1 MHPKHPLHNGI
12 PADWAVEWGQDPR
25 GVFLG
30 FGVGE
35 VVQRLRWIP
44 PGKFIMG
51 SPSAEAG
58 RLINE
63 GPQHQVELSQGYWLA
78 DTPCTQELWQAV
90 MGENPSRFVGPKRP
104 VETVSWGD
112 CHRFLNRL
120 NQLVPGLSARLP
132 SEAEWE
138 YACRAGTTAATWVGD
153 LDLHEGVDGDAPIRD
168 AVAWYRNNSDRETKP
183 VRLKAVNTW
192 GLFDMLGNVHE
203 WCEDWYDEYNAAAV
217 VDPMGPTVG
226 SERVLRGGA
235 WVSSARTVR
244 AACRFVLDPGNRVFD
259 VGFRVA
265 RGQDSGL

>member
-25 GVFLG
+25 GVFIC

-44 PGKFIMG
+44 PGKFIMS
-51 SPSAEAG
+51 SPRAETG
-58 RLINE
+58 RWLHE

-90 MGENPSRFVGPKRP
+90 MGENPSSFVGPKRP
-104 VETVSWGD
+104 VETVSWED
-112 CHRFLNRL
+112 CHRFLSRL

-153 LDLHEGVDGDAPIRD
+153 LDLHEGISGDAAILD
-168 AVAWYRNNSDRETKP
+168 AVAWYRNNSAGETKP
-183 VRLKAVNTW
+183 VQLKAVNPW
-192 GLFDMLGNVHE
+192 GLFDMLGNVYE
-203 WCEDWYDEYNAAAV
+203 WCQDWYDEYDAAAV
-217 VDPMGPTVG
+217 VDPTG
-226 SERVLRGGA
+226 STLGAYRVVRGGS
-235 WVSSARTVR
+235 WSLHARLVR
-244 AACRFVLDPGNRVFD
+244 AAYRSGREPGYRDNSL
-259 VGFRVA
+259 GFRVA
-265 RGQDSGL
+265 RSQEFGL